1 MDDIVFYEEK
11 SIISERNSIVEIE
24 PIIYR
29 LRNKVQ
35 INNEKFFNMLIAI
48 TEAVNNAIV
57 HGNQC
62 DKNKIVFFS
71 IKSSLKKAVI
81 TIKDQ
86 GKGFDPNAVPD
97 PREDE
102 NLLKESGR
110 GIFLIKELSDE
121 YSYKITPNGTQAELI
136 FYFNS

>member
-29 LRNKVQ
+29 LRDKVQ
-35 INNEKFFNMLIAI
+35 INNEKFFNMLIAV

-62 DKNKIVFFS
+62 DKNKTVFFS

-81 TIKDQ
+81 TVKDQ

-102 NLLKESGR
+102 NLFKESGR
-110 GIFLIKELSDE
+110 GIFLIKELSDG